1 MEIKMNKIPLMAAVA
16 LVLGTP
22 LAFAA
27 DSGLPSPALATT
39 EHCSRLETQFPI
51 KDDATSYSAAKKQ
64 AAEQNA
70 MSLCRQDKHKNG
82 GVAKADTDSRPASA
96 SGTRS

>member
-1 MEIKMNKIPLMAAVA
+1 MHKIPLMAAVA

-27 DSGLPSPALATT
+27 DNALPNPALAYT
-39 EHCSRLETQFPI
+39 EHCSNLETQYPI

-70 MSLCRQDKHKNG
+70 LSLCRQDKHKNG
-82 GVAKADTDSRPASA
+82 VNAAMDKRPTSA
-96 SGTRS
+96 RGTRN